1 MFWLDWILIWV
12 PSIVVL
18 YIGWK
23 SQKYVKGVADFLTA
37 GRVGGRYVISV
48 ASGEAGMG
56 LISAVAI
63 MEMYYNCGFAVSFW
77 STLTAPISLIM
88 GLLGFCTYRFRET
101 RAMTMG
107 QFFEMRYSRSLR
119 VTAAVIQSISG
130 IVNYAIFPAVGARFI
145 IYFLGLPLRINV
157 FGFSLPTF
165 MIVMIACLGL
175 ALFIALL
182 GGQVTIMTTDCV
194 QGLIS
199 YPMYAIIVLYIM
211 WRFSWQDEMLP
222 ALMARPPGESFL
234 NPYDIQNLRDFN
246 LFYVFSGIIGLFLG
260 RMSWGGTSG
269 YNGAALNPHEAKMG
283 GLLGT
288 WRGGFGT
295 MIFILLAVVAI
306 CYLNSPKYAEEARV
320 TRAELATK
328 TINDVLPGEEHA
340 ELRDSLKEK
349 YQQIPAR
356 QQFSE
361 SYATKEE
368 HVAETADPYIALTN
382 RELGETA
389 GGKKIAQTFA
399 TIYNQMLVSISLRN
413 ILPMGLT
420 GIFAALMFFLMLSTD
435 TTYMHSWGTI
445 VVQDFVLPL
454 RKKPFTPHEQIRALR
469 WSITGVCIF
478 ALLFSY
484 YFAQI
489 DFILMF
495 FAITGAIWIGA
506 GVIITLGLYW
516 KRGTTAGAYTSLIVG
531 AVIAVS
537 GIIMQQIWVEHAY
550 PFFDRM
556 GWVPAMDQFLRAVSG
571 PFHPYVVWEMTPKKF
586 PINSVEIS
594 FLANATTVILY
605 CIVSLLTC
613 KEPFNMDRLLRRGIY
628 SDKAEEPVEA
638 PVKKPFSLGNF
649 MREKIL
655 GFDPNYTR
663 GDKILACSVFIWS
676 FGYGFVACFLA
687 VIIWNFI
694 SPWPVAWWGHYFY
707 IKNLLIPLLVAIVTT
722 IWFSIGGTV
731 DLVKM
736 FKTLAEQESDDQDD
750 GRVVGHLSAAD
761 LARFTEIEKKRQEK
775 QEGQDKK

>member
-1 MFWLDWILIWV
+1 M
-12 PSIVVL
+12 
-18 YIGWK
+18 
-23 SQKYVKGVADFLTA
+23 
-37 GRVGGRYVISV
+37 
-48 ASGEAGMG
+48 
-56 LISAVAI
+56 
-63 MEMYYNCGFAVSFW
+63 
-77 STLTAPISLIM
+77 
-88 GLLGFCTYRFRET
+88 
-101 RAMTMG
+101 
-107 QFFEMRYSRSLR
+107 
-119 VTAAVIQSISG
+119 
-130 IVNYAIFPAVGARFI
+130 
-145 IYFLGLPLRINV
+145 
-157 FGFSLPTF
+157 
-165 MIVMIACLGL
+165 
-175 ALFIALL
+175 
-182 GGQVTIMTTDCV
+182 
-194 QGLIS
+194 
-199 YPMYAIIVLYIM
+199 
-211 WRFSWQDEMLP
+211 
-222 ALMARPPGESFL
+222 
-234 NPYDIQNLRDFN
+234 
-246 LFYVFSGIIGLFLG
+246 
-260 RMSWGGTSG
+260 
-269 YNGAALNPHEAKMG
+269 
-283 GLLGT
+283 
-288 WRGGFGT
+288 
-295 MIFILLAVVAI
+295 
-306 CYLNSPKYAEEARV
+306 
-320 TRAELATK
+320 
-328 TINDVLPGEEHA
+328 
-340 ELRDSLKEK
+340 
-349 YQQIPAR
+349 
-356 QQFSE
+356 
-361 SYATKEE
+361 
-368 HVAETADPYIALTN
+368 
-382 RELGETA
+382 
-389 GGKKIAQTFA
+389 
-399 TIYNQMLVSISLRN
+399 
-413 ILPMGLT
+413 
-420 GIFAALMFFLMLSTD
+420 
-435 TTYMHSWGTI
+435 
-445 VVQDFVLPL
+445 
-454 RKKPFTPHEQIRALR
+454 R

-594 FLANATTVILY
+594 FLANLTTVILY
-605 CIVSLLTC
+605 CVVSLLTC

-731 DLVKM
+731 VWSKC
-736 FKTLAEQESDDQDD
+736 SNP
-750 GRVVGHLSAAD
+750 GR
-761 LARFTEIEKKRQEK
+761 ARIR
-775 QEGQDKK
+775 